1 MKCPKC
7 GSTQTM
13 TKDSR
18 YRKKSKGWH
27 RKRKCLTCGYTFRTV
42 ETVTP
47 SSFETFEDFISSNP
61 DRMRINVERI
71 EHMAQKLHIKLAD

>member
-7 GSTQTM
+7 GSTQNI

-18 YRKKSKGWH
+18 YKKRAKGWI
-27 RKRKCLTCGYTFRTV
+27 RKRKCITCGYTFRTV

-47 SSFETFEDFISSNP
+47 KSFESFEDYKTT
-61 DRMRINVERI
+61 DQMRINIERI
-71 EHMAQKLHIKLAD
+71 ERMSEKLHIKLAKD